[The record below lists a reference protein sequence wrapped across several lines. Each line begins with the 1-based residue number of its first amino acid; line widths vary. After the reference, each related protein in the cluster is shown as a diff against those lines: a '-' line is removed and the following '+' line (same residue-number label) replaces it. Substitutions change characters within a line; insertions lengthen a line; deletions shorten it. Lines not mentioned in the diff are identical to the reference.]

1 MTAQSHAREAGGP
14 EAGRSRRGVML
25 IIASPSGA
33 GKSTL
38 SRLLLQTDADITMS
52 VSVTTRPRRASEVDG
67 VHYRFISERDFLL
80 MRERQ
85 ELLEHAE
92 VHGNYY
98 GTPRAPVEAA
108 LESGRDIL
116 FDIDVQGTLQ
126 LYETMRADVA
136 SVFILP
142 PSIAE
147 LEKRLARRAEDDD
160 ATIRRRLRTA
170 LGEIERW
177 RDYDYV
183 LVNDDLERTFHDLE
197 AILKAERVRRT
208 RRESL
213 EPLVETLTRD
223 LGEVLAGEG

>member
-1 MTAQSHAREAGGP
+1 
-14 EAGRSRRGVML
+14 ML

-38 SRLLLQTDADITMS
+38 SRLLLQTDKYITMS

-80 MRERQ
+80 MRERD
-85 ELLEHAE
+85 ELLEHAQ

-108 LESGRDIL
+108 LAQGRDIL

-126 LYETMRADVA
+126 LYETMRPDVA

-147 LEKRLARRAEDDD
+147 LEKRLARRAEDDH

-208 RRESL
+208 RRENL
-213 EPLVETLTRD
+213 EPLVGTLTRD
-223 LGEVLAGEG
+223 LAEVLSGEA

>member
-1 MTAQSHAREAGGP
+1 MPSETSRA
-14 EAGRSRRGVML
+14 RRGVML

-38 SRLLLQTDADITMS
+38 ARLLLQTDKDITMS
-52 VSVTTRPRRASEVDG
+52 VSVTTRQRRASEVDG
-67 VHYRFISERDFLL
+67 VHYRFITVRDFEL
-80 MRERQ
+80 MRERG

-92 VHGNYY
+92 VHGNFY
-98 GTPRAPVEAA
+98 GTPRTPVEQA
-108 LESGRDIL
+108 LEDGRDVL
-116 FDIDVQGTLQ
+116 FDIDVQGTVQ
-126 LYETMRADVA
+126 LYETMRSDVA

-147 LEKRLARRAEDDD
+147 LEKRLARRAEDDH
-160 ATIRRRLRTA
+160 ATIRRRLKTA
-170 LGEIERW
+170 LGEIARW

-208 RRESL
+208 RRENL
-213 EPLVETLTRD
+213 APLVDGLVGDLET
-223 LGEVLAGEG
+223 VLASET

>member
-1 MTAQSHAREAGGP
+1 MPSETSRT
-14 EAGRSRRGVML
+14 RRGVML

-38 SRLLLQTDADITMS
+38 ARLLLQTDKDITMS
-52 VSVTTRPRRASEVDG
+52 VSVTTRQRRASEVDG
-67 VHYRFISERDFLL
+67 VHYRFITVRDFEL
-80 MRERQ
+80 MRERG

-92 VHGNYY
+92 VHGNFY
-98 GTPRAPVEAA
+98 GTPRAPVEQA
-108 LESGRDIL
+108 LEDGRDVL

-126 LYETMRADVA
+126 LYETMRPDVA

-147 LEKRLARRAEDDD
+147 LEKRLARRAEDDH
-160 ATIRRRLRTA
+160 ATIRRRLKTA
-170 LGEIERW
+170 LGEIARW

-208 RRESL
+208 RRENL
-213 EPLVETLTRD
+213 APLVDGLVGDLET
-223 LGEVLAGEG
+223 VLASEA

>member
-1 MTAQSHAREAGGP
+1 
-14 EAGRSRRGVML
+14 ML

-38 SRLLLQTDADITMS
+38 SRLLLQTDKDITMS

-80 MRERQ
+80 MRERS

-108 LESGRDIL
+108 LEDGRDIL

-126 LYETMRADVA
+126 LYEAMRPDVA

-147 LEKRLARRAEDDD
+147 LERRLARRAEDDH

-197 AILKAERVRRT
+197 AILKAERVRLT
-208 RRESL
+208 RRENL